1 MKVEK
6 SIIGLLFHFF
16 TITAF
21 LSESASFPSKGTTP
35 VSFCETSFNA
45 KSLCFAE
52 DCWESKGNS
61 LLLTF
66 PNFLVLLTF
75 EESWLPFSNKNFSP
89 FSITFH
95 FELFFKFKI

>member
-52 DCWESKGNS
+52 DC
-61 LLLTF
+61 
-66 PNFLVLLTF
+66 
-75 EESWLPFSNKNFSP
+75 
-89 FSITFH
+89 
-95 FELFFKFKI
+95 